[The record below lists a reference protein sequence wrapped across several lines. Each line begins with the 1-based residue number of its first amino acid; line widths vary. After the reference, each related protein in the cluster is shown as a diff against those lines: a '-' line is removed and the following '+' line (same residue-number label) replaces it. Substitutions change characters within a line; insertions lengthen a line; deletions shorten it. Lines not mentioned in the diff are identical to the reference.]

1 MNKRLLPILRYLKQ
15 PSTWQGLIGAAAV
28 LGYNLDPE
36 QVQAIVTFAG
46 TAMFVLHALKDD
58 DKASTLTKEE
68 WIKRGRELGLLK
80 TKRSK

>member
-1 MNKRLLPILRYLKQ
+1 MGKRLLTVIRYLKQ
-15 PSTWQGLIGAAAV
+15 PSTWQGIIGAAAV

-36 QVQAIVTFAG
+36 QVQAIVTLAG

-58 DKASTLTKEE
+58 DKASSLTKEE